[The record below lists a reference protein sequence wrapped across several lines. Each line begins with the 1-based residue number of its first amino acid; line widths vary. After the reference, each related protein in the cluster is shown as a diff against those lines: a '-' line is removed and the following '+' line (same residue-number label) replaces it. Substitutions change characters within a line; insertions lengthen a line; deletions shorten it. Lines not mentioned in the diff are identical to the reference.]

1 MGPYHAIM
9 VHFPVAFWTVAA
21 GAIVLRS
28 LTDRPL
34 ARAFDRVLVACLV
47 VGESTGLVAY
57 VLGQLV
63 WPPDTL
69 QATPLGRN
77 HMLAATWSLVY
88 FGAVLFLRWRAGER
102 VWDGPVNRLVMLLL
116 GSLGAVLL
124 AITGTL
130 GGHLHGAPARLS
142 ELLKM
147 IGLNV
152 YQTFYLPNWML
163 GVVAMAI
170 VALLALGMTGARRPA
185 VSIQQQEGST

>member
-21 GAIVLRS
+21 GAIIFRS
-28 LTDRPL
+28 LSDRPL
-34 ARAFDRVLVACLV
+34 ARAFDRVLIACLV
-47 VGESTGLVAY
+47 VGEAAGLVAY

-77 HMLAATWSLVY
+77 HMMAATWSLLF
-88 FGAVLFLRWRAGER
+88 FGSVLYLRWSAGER
-102 VWDGPVNRLVMLLL
+102 VWEGSINRFVMLML

-142 ELLKM
+142 DLLKM
-147 IGLNV
+147 IGINV
-152 YQTFYLPNWML
+152 YETFYLPDWML
-163 GVVAMAI
+163 GVVA
-170 VALLALGMTGARRPA
+170 VVVVVLLALGMFTTRGPA
-185 VSIQQQEGST
+185 AALPQQEAGT

>member
-1 MGPYHAIM
+1 M

-21 GAIVLRS
+21 GAIILRS
-28 LTDRPL
+28 LSDRPL

-47 VGESTGLVAY
+47 IGETAGLLAY

-77 HMLAATWSLVY
+77 HMMAATWSLFF
-88 FGAVLFLRWRAGER
+88 FGSVLVLRWRAGEQ
-102 VWDGPVNRLVMLLL
+102 VWQGPVNRMVMLLL
-116 GSLGAVLL
+116 GSLGALLL

-142 ELLKM
+142 DLLKM
-147 IGLNV
+147 VGFNV
-152 YQTFYLPNWML
+152 YETFYLPSWML
-163 GVVAMAI
+163 GVVAVVI
-170 VALLALGMTGARRPA
+170 VALLALGVVGARTPA
-185 VSIQQQEGST
+185 GSAPRQEDPT

>member
-21 GAIVLRS
+21 GAIIFRS
-28 LTDRPL
+28 LSDRPL
-34 ARAFDRVLVACLV
+34 ARAFDRVLIACLV
-47 VGESTGLVAY
+47 VGESAGLVAY

-77 HMLAATWSLVY
+77 HMMSATWSLFF
-88 FGAVLFLRWRAGER
+88 FGSVLFLRWRAGEE
-102 VWDGPVNRLVMLLL
+102 VWDGPVNRVIMLLL

-142 ELLKM
+142 DLLKM

-152 YQTFYLPNWML
+152 YETFYLPTWML
-163 GVVAMAI
+163 VVVAVVIM
-170 VALLALGMTGARRPA
+170 ALLALGTAATRRPA
-185 VSIQQQEGST
+185 ASMQHPEGGT

>member
-21 GAIVLRS
+21 GAIILRS
-28 LTDRPL
+28 LSDRPL

-47 VGESTGLVAY
+47 IGEAAGLLAY

-77 HMLAATWSLVY
+77 HMMAATWSLFF
-88 FGAVLFLRWRAGER
+88 FGSVLVLRWRAGEQ
-102 VWDGPVNRLVMLLL
+102 VWQGPVNRMVMLLL
-116 GSLGAVLL
+116 GSLGALLL

-142 ELLKM
+142 DLLKM
-147 IGLNV
+147 VGFNV
-152 YQTFYLPNWML
+152 YETFYLPDWML
-163 GVVAMAI
+163 GVVAVVI
-170 VALLALGMTGARRPA
+170 VALLALGVVGARTPA
-185 VSIQQQEGST
+185 GSAPRQGGAT

>member
-21 GAIVLRS
+21 GAIILRS
-28 LTDRPL
+28 LSDRPL

-47 VGESTGLVAY
+47 IGETAGLLAY

-77 HMLAATWSLVY
+77 HMMAATWSLFF
-88 FGAVLFLRWRAGER
+88 FGSVLVLRWRAGEQ
-102 VWDGPVNRLVMLLL
+102 VWQGPVNRMVMLLL
-116 GSLGAVLL
+116 GSLGALLL

-142 ELLKM
+142 DLLKM
-147 IGLNV
+147 VGFNV
-152 YQTFYLPNWML
+152 YETFYLPSWML
-163 GVVAMAI
+163 GVVAVVI
-170 VALLALGMTGARRPA
+170 VALLALGVVGARTPA
-185 VSIQQQEGST
+185 GSAPRQEDPT

>member
-21 GAIVLRS
+21 GAIILRS
-28 LTDRPL
+28 LSDRPL

-47 VGESTGLVAY
+47 IGEAAGLLAY

-77 HMLAATWSLVY
+77 HMMAATWSLFF
-88 FGAVLFLRWRAGER
+88 FGSVLVLRWRAGEQ
-102 VWDGPVNRLVMLLL
+102 VWQGPVNRMVTLLL
-116 GSLGAVLL
+116 GSLGALLL

-142 ELLKM
+142 DLLKM
-147 IGLNV
+147 VGFNV
-152 YQTFYLPNWML
+152 YETFYLPDWML
-163 GVVAMAI
+163 GVVAVVI
-170 VALLALGMTGARRPA
+170 VALLALGVVGARTPA
-185 VSIQQQEGST
+185 GSAPRQGGAT

>member
-21 GAIVLRS
+21 GAIILRS
-28 LTDRPL
+28 LSDRPL

-47 VGESTGLVAY
+47 IGETAGLLAY

-77 HMLAATWSLVY
+77 HMMAATWSLFF
-88 FGAVLFLRWRAGER
+88 FGSVLVLRWRAGEQ
-102 VWDGPVNRLVMLLL
+102 VWQGPVNRMVMLLL
-116 GSLGAVLL
+116 GSLGALLL

-142 ELLKM
+142 DLLKM
-147 IGLNV
+147 VGFNV
-152 YQTFYLPNWML
+152 YETFYLPSWML
-163 GVVAMAI
+163 GVVAVVI
-170 VALLALGMTGARRPA
+170 VALLALGVVGARTPA
-185 VSIQQQEGST
+185 GSTPRQEDPT

>member
-21 GAIVLRS
+21 GAIIFRS
-28 LTDRPL
+28 LSDRPL
-34 ARAFDRVLVACLV
+34 ARAFDRVLIACLV
-47 VGESTGLVAY
+47 VGEAAGLVAY

-77 HMLAATWSLVY
+77 HMMAATWSLFF
-88 FGAVLFLRWRAGER
+88 FGSVLYLRWRAGER
-102 VWDGPVNRLVMLLL
+102 VWEGSINRFVMLML

-142 ELLKM
+142 DLLKM
-147 IGLNV
+147 IGINV
-152 YQTFYLPNWML
+152 YETYYLPDWML
-163 GVVAMAI
+163 GVVAVV
-170 VALLALGMTGARRPA
+170 VAVLLALGMFTARKPA
-185 VSIQQQEGST
+185 AALPQQEAGT